1 MAYKQRQGR
10 GNMPK
15 TGRNISPA
23 LMSNSPMKQ
32 TEGHELTEKGA
43 KSRKKA
49 LESIPEVNSN
59 ENNSQGIVVDPQTG
73 ITYAKPFEKKYIGG
87 RAESS
92 DKSIPTGK
100 RENAM
105 IIDGSGRM
113 VKSADRAKGKSNEA
127 LYKEFQKDST
137 ATMDARNR
145 NARFFNLQTGKAK
158 NVTEA
163 ELKSGKSRSFYK

>member
-1 MAYKQRQGR
+1 MAYKQKQGR

-23 LMSNSPMKQ
+23 LMCKSPMKQ
-32 TEGHELTEKGA
+32 TEEPELTEQGT

-49 LESIPEVNSN
+49 LESISEVASN
-59 ENNSQGIVVDPQTG
+59 KNNSQGILVDPLTG
-73 ITYAKPFEKKYIGG
+73 MAYPKPYKKRFVGG

-92 DKSIPTGK
+92 NKKVPTGK

-105 IIDGSGRM
+105 VINESGRM
-113 VKSADRAKGKSNEA
+113 VESADKAKGKSNEA
-127 LYKEFQKDST
+127 LYKKFQKDST
-137 ATMDARNR
+137 STMNARTR

-158 NVTEA
+158 NITEA
-163 ELKSGKSRSFYK
+163 ELQSGKSRGFYK